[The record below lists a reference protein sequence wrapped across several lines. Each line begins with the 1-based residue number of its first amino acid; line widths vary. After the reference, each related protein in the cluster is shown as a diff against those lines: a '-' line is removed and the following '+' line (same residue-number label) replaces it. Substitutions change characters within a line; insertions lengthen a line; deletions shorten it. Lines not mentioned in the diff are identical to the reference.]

1 MNYIRLSRWIVIG
14 ACLATAG
21 ARAAEP
27 RGTTDRKPLSPSA
40 EAALAGHLKEAFE
53 EGFVI
58 GPRHLQEAVKRLN
71 LARRAA
77 PGDPRVDYAH
87 GLVLLKQSQT
97 KPAVAQF
104 EAAVKQE

>member
-1 MNYIRLSRWIVIG
+1 MNPIRLSRWIVIG

-21 ARAAEP
+21 ARDAEP
-27 RGTTDRKPLSPSA
+27 TAAADRKPLAPAA
-40 EAALAGHLKEAFE
+40 EAVLAGHLKEAFE

-58 GPRHLQEAVKRLN
+58 GPRHMQEAVKRLN
-71 LARRAA
+71 LARRTA

-104 EAAVKQE
+104 EAA